1 MRVKTEENCTSALSS
16 AKVSVYSSGI
26 SAQQKSFEE
35 LRLIRLLS
43 IIRKKYISIFPNN
56 EVL

>member
-1 MRVKTEENCTSALSS
+1 MRVKTEENCTSALRS

-35 LRLIRLLS
+35 LRLIHLLS
-43 IIRKKYISIFPNN
+43 VIRRKYISIFPNN
-56 EVL
+56 KVL